1 MTIRRY
7 AFGLTLA
14 LVLLL
19 GMRLPLLRCEPFVP
33 GTPLLFD
40 EKDYIRGAKA
50 MAVGDNSNDTFEA
63 WMRAP
68 ATAWLLL
75 TTAQI
80 RGVPVELATCDFQH
94 LQIGLWAVL
103 LLLVSSIA
111 SMLFD
116 RRVALISAMLV
127 ALQPIGVGVTLMVHA
142 DTLFA
147 VGFVG
152 TVWALL
158 RYARSQRLAWVIVA
172 GGLAGVAALTRSP
185 ILPLMPLF
193 MLWVAIARWKSLKN
207 FASPSGDPQFD
218 RPTRSHML
226 REGWQAIGRTPRITW
241 LRLLIPALV
250 LFGCT
255 ALVLTPWTVRN
266 YRLYGG
272 FIPSD
277 TTGAVNLFDNNAP
290 KGHVSNT
297 AVRESS
303 DNPAE
308 RQRFAMRQAW
318 VVISAEPWRVARK
331 VIYTG
336 WLAWSP
342 EDFDLTLNFYNAM
355 FERPLLATLF
365 AQLTVLLWLAIP
377 LAILALL
384 CAPHTAA
391 GATDYR
397 LLIVGIALVYTA
409 MMGITHFEERFR
421 IPYLLLWLPYAAWSL
436 AHPRMLLAQL
446 RRPAG
451 KIAGVLVVVLSISYI
466 SVLWPMQWDNARA
479 LILHARGLLRAN
491 WNDIAG
497 ALADQRAAMLSQP
510 RFTEAQLAAAQLQ
523 VRQGDLNGAE
533 QTLRAAL
540 EDAKLAKWRQP
551 ANATVALQQV
561 LLAQGRLRD
570 SAALDG
576 RLEPPIRRRAE
587 TIAWRKIGSPKASLQ
602 LGQEDLGLVSG
613 FYSANEQQDF
623 RWSRPQAQ
631 ILLAGQGDYVCL
643 YMSAA
648 RPPDIAAPIVSLV
661 AKPDGGS
668 AVALGQLHPP
678 RNGWAWLCAALP
690 NQLRGTYGVP
700 IEIDL
705 QVTSYNPFM
714 HGQRDA
720 RDLGLALQ
728 QVALRSGPLDLDP
741 ASGILLDQVASS
753 VEPSAGLQLI
763 GMNGA
768 AQGQPGTNVPITL
781 WWRGAQPPPV
791 GAFTFLHLLDA
802 SGQTVAV
809 YNAPL
814 AGDQRPSPWVAS
826 EPLLDPA
833 AIPLP
838 ATLVPGRYH
847 LIGGAFDPTSGA
859 RLAQADLGE
868 LIVAQK

>member
-14 LVLLL
+14 LALLI

-40 EKDYIRGAKA
+40 EKDYIRGANA
-50 MAVGDNSNDTFEA
+50 MTVGDNSNDMGEA

-80 RGVPVELATCDFQH
+80 RGVPVELATCDFQR

-103 LLLVSSIA
+103 LLLIASIA
-111 SMLFD
+111 AMLFD
-116 RRVALISAMLV
+116 RRVALVSAVLV

-147 VGFVG
+147 LGFVG
-152 TVWALL
+152 SMWALL
-158 RYARSQRLAWVIVA
+158 HYARSQRLAWVIVA
-172 GGLAGVAALTRSP
+172 GGLAGAAALTRSP
-185 ILPLMPLF
+185 ILPLLPLL
-193 MLWVAIARWKSLKN
+193 MLWVAAARWKSLKTE
-207 FASPSGDPQFD
+207 AAPEGDPQFD
-218 RPTRSHML
+218 RPTRSQKL
-226 REGWQAIGRTPRITW
+226 RELLQVIGRTPRITW

-255 ALVLTPWTVRN
+255 ALVLTPWTLRN

-277 TTGAVNLFDNNAP
+277 TLGAVNLFDNNAP

-308 RQRFAMRQAW
+308 RQRYAMRQAW
-318 VVISAEPWRVARK
+318 AVISAEPWRVARK
-331 VIYTG
+331 AVYTG

-342 EDFDLTLNFYNAM
+342 EDFHLTLNFYTAM
-355 FERPLLATLF
+355 FERPLLASVLSQF
-365 AQLTVLLWLAIP
+365 TVLLWLAIP

-384 CAPHTAA
+384 FAPHTAA
-391 GATDYR
+391 GAADYR
-397 LLIVGIALVYTA
+397 LLMIGVALIYTA
-409 MMGITHFEERFR
+409 MIGITHFEERFR

-436 AHPRMLLAQL
+436 AHPRLLFAQL

-451 KIAGVLVVVLSISYI
+451 MITSVFILVLSISYI
-466 SVLWPMQWDNARA
+466 SVLWPWQWDNARA
-479 LILHARGLLRAN
+479 LVLHARGLLRAN
-491 WNDIAG
+491 WNDSAG
-497 ALADQRAAMLSQP
+497 ALADQRAAMVLQP
-510 RFTEAQLAAAQLQ
+510 RFTEAQVAAAQLLA
-523 VRQGDLNGAE
+523 RQGDLNGAE

-540 EDAKLAKWRQP
+540 EDAKVTKWRQP
-551 ANATVALQQV
+551 ANATVALQQI
-561 LLAQGRLRD
+561 LLAQGRSGE

-587 TIAWRKIGSPKASLQ
+587 AIAWRQIGSPTASLRI
-602 LGQEDLGLVSG
+602 GHDDLGLVRG
-613 FYSANEQQDF
+613 FYSANEQQAF
-623 RWSRPQAQ
+623 RWSSPQAQ
-631 ILLAGQGDYVCL
+631 LLLAGQGDNVCL

-648 RPPDIAAPIVSLV
+648 RPPDIAAPIVSLT
-661 AKPDGGS
+661 AKPDGGG

-678 RNGWAWLCAALP
+678 RNGWAWLCAMLP
-690 NQLRGTYGVP
+690 SQLRGIQQRA

-705 QVTSYNPFM
+705 QMTGYNPFM
-714 HGQRDA
+714 YGQRDA
-720 RDLGLALQ
+720 RDLGVALQ
-728 QVALRSGPLDLDP
+728 LAELRSGSLELDP
-741 ASGILLDQVASS
+741 ASGVLLDQVASG
-753 VEPSAGLQLI
+753 VEPTAALQLI

-768 AQGQPGTNVPITL
+768 AEGQPGTNVPITL
-781 WWRGAQPPPV
+781 WWRSAQPPPD

-838 ATLVPGRYH
+838 ATLAPGRYH
-847 LIGGAFDPTSGA
+847 LIGGAFDPANGA

-868 LIVAQK
+868 LVVAQN